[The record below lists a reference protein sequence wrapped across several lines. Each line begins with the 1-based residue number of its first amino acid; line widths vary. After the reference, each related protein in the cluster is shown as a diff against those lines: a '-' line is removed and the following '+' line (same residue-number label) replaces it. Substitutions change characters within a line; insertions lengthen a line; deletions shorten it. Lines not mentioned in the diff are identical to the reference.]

1 MPWLGEVVDP
11 FLEGFWARHRG
22 VTLWTMGMFG
32 LSTAIESFVLP
43 RIMSHVVARV
53 KEREDLDE
61 GEEADESV
69 RRSLLLLAMLYALAQ
84 YAYAA
89 YEEARNQMEP
99 LLHSYIMNEL
109 VERVMRRY
117 AATFQHVNTAVVY
130 SKIELIHEYLR
141 RIMFKVFTS
150 GLPELATMVGLGL
163 SFAEVDLGLGA
174 AVGVMLGGHFA
185 YIATQTGQCQRPTT
199 SHALFQ
205 EQVADHL
212 NDRLVNLDAVVTAAH
227 GRGLDQE
234 LVAVRAMSEYRTLLH
249 QVESNCM
256 SRQRGGYYG
265 SSALLMLVVVT
276 YAYHLYSRRTMSA
289 EGLGTVLFTLGT
301 LFSHTYY
308 LSHTIPGVT
317 ADLRNLNVH
326 AEFLREI
333 LATGGEDER
342 AGANA
347 DGGALVEFR
356 GVHFAYP
363 GGGAAE
369 LFGGVDLV
377 VPRGVLVGV
386 VGPSGAGKSTLAR
399 MVMGQLRPARGRVT
413 VGGTDAHS
421 LRPGAVAHIAQNT
434 TRLFHESVRYNI
446 EYGHTAPEMRA
457 YWAQA
462 GLAGGLDEWVAD
474 LGLGD
479 ILPPL
484 DSSAGR
490 LGEGL
495 SGGQRQIVHLLRCV
509 LNRRARVVVLDEPT
523 SALDGRTTQAV
534 CRLLEVLAAD
544 PGRTVL
550 VVTHDPA
557 VQKVCRALV
566 RFPHPRIFLKDREE
580 G

>member
-11 FLEGFWARHRG
+11 FLEGFWKRHSG

-61 GEEADESV
+61 GDAADASV

-199 SHALFQ
+199 AHALFQ

-301 LFSHTYY
+301 LFAHTYY

-326 AEFLREI
+326 AEFLRGL
-333 LATGGEDER
+333 LAEGGEIE
-342 AGANA
+342 GEIEGN
-347 DGGALVEFR
+347 GALVEFR

-363 GGGAAE
+363 GVGSGGGPE

-377 VPRGVLVGV
+377 VPRGVLVGI
-386 VGPSGAGKSTLAR
+386 VGPPGAGKSTLAR
-399 MVMGQLRPARGRVT
+399 MVMGQVRPSRGRVT
-413 VGGTDAHS
+413 VGGTDAHG
-421 LRPGAVAHIAQNT
+421 LRPGAVAYIGQNT
-434 TRLFHESVRYNI
+434 TRLFHQSVRSNI
-446 EYGHTAPEMRA
+446 EYGHTASELRA
-457 YWAQA
+457 FWAQA
-462 GLAGGLDEWVAD
+462 GLTGGLDEWVAA

-484 DSSAGR
+484 DGSAGR
-490 LGEGL
+490 FGEDL
-495 SGGQRQIVHLLRCV
+495 SGGQRQIVHLLRCA
-509 LNRRARVVVLDEPT
+509 LNRAARVVVLDEPT

-566 RFPHPRIFLKDREE
+566 RFPHPRIFLKDRED
-580 G
+580 